1 MKSGAWASA
10 AARVV
15 TRALAV
21 TALVAMVVAGTPAR
35 TIPAAADFTPI
46 SDQAALAALRR
57 STVQLLAFGCNLQRR
72 DGTAVAVGGGL
83 LLTNA
88 HVVSGSRLVDIASD
102 DAATVEGGE
111 PLLAPAGDVAVV
123 PDGGARVSSL
133 ALRKSW
139 MSRRTGANT
148 LSRSS

>member
-1 MKSGAWASA
+1 
-10 AARVV
+10 
-15 TRALAV
+15 
-21 TALVAMVVAGTPAR
+21 MVVAGTPAR

-111 PLLAPAGDVAVV
+111 PLLASAGDVAVV
-123 PDGGARVSSL
+123 PDGGADLASLTLAAEDPAAGSAVRV
-133 ALRKSW
+133 AGYPA
-139 MSRRTGANT
+139 GAPGLT
-148 LSRSS
+148 VMTTDVTDYVDGQPLG